1 MSETSPADARLA
13 IMRLVRG
20 LFIEI
25 LATEDAGPEGLESDA
40 IIAEELSLEL
50 LDVLGLEVLEVHEN
64 NTITVLLSPELL

>member
-13 IMRLVRG
+13 IMRLIRA
-20 LFIEI
+20 LFMEI

-64 NTITVLLSPELL
+64 NTITVLLSPESL